1 MDSFQSQ
8 SDDLFR
14 SLALSSPVG
23 IYIIQEGTFRY
34 VNPAFERYTGYT
46 VEELIG
52 MNSLKLVLPDD
63 RDMVREKAIE
73 MLKTQDFQAYEYRSL
88 TKDGDVKWILET
100 VAPIDYQGKQAT
112 IGTYVDMTERKQAED
127 LFRSL
132 AVSSPVGVYIVQNG
146 KFQYVNPALQRET
159 GYDEDELIGT
169 DSLSIVMPEDREKV
183 RENASLMLKGRL
195 TESYEYRTTN
205 KMGETR
211 WILEAVAPINY
222 KGKRATVGTY
232 VDITSRKR
240 VEEQVELLYEHEKE
254 LRQNLEDEMQRRV
267 DFMNTVVH
275 ELKTPLVPII
285 AASDLLSGQVKEE
298 TSIRLSA
305 SIQRSAS
312 TLNTRIDTLL
322 DIARGEVGTLTLD
335 YKEVDLAQILNQ
347 IYTEMYSSAMI
358 RGINFTSDIP
368 TSLSDIRID
377 ETRVEQVVV
386 NLLSNAFKFTPEN
399 GEVSIS
405 AKVNSES
412 LLVEVKDNGPGIAKE
427 NYSKIFE
434 PYYRVENGIHQPA
447 GLGLGLSLCK
457 TIIEAHGG
465 KIWVKSE
472 IGKGS
477 TFSFTIPLNY
487 EK

>member
-1 MDSFQSQ
+1 MDSIQSQ
-8 SDDLFR
+8 SVDLFR
-14 SLALSSPVG
+14 SLAVSSPVG
-23 IYIIQEGTFRY
+23 IYILQEGKFRY

-46 VEELIG
+46 AEELIG

-112 IGTYVDMTERKQAED
+112 IGTYVDITERKQAED
-127 LFRSL
+127 LFKSL
-132 AVSSPVGVYIVQNG
+132 AMSSPVGVYIAQNG
-146 KFQYVNPALQRET
+146 KFQYVNPAFQRDT
-159 GYDEDELIGT
+159 GYDEDELIGIN
-169 DSLSIVMPEDREKV
+169 SLSIVKPEDREKV
-183 RENASLMLKGRL
+183 RENATLMLKGRL
-195 TESYEYRTTN
+195 TESYEYRTEN

-232 VDITSRKR
+232 VDITSRKQI
-240 VEEQVELLYEHEKE
+240 EEKIELLYEHEKE

-298 TSIRLSA
+298 TSVKLSA
-305 SIQRSAS
+305 SILRSAS

-322 DIARGEVGTLTLD
+322 DIARGEVGTLTLE
-335 YKEVDLAQILNQ
+335 YKETNLSQLLHQ
-347 IYTEMYSSAMI
+347 IYNEMYSPAMI
-358 RGINFTSDIP
+358 RGINFVADIP
-368 TSLSDIRID
+368 TDLTNIRID
-377 ETRVEQVVV
+377 ESRIEQVVV

-399 GEVSIS
+399 GEVSIG
-405 AKVNSES
+405 AKVSGDS
-412 LLVEVKDNGPGIAKE
+412 LLVEVRDNGPGIAKE
-427 NYSKIFE
+427 NFSKIFE
-434 PYYRVENGIHQPA
+434 PYYRVENGNHQPA
-447 GLGLGLSLCK
+447 GLGLGLSLCR

-465 KIWVKSE
+465 KIRVESE
-472 IGKGS
+472 TGKGS
-477 TFSFTIPLNY
+477 TFSFVIPL
-487 EK
+487 